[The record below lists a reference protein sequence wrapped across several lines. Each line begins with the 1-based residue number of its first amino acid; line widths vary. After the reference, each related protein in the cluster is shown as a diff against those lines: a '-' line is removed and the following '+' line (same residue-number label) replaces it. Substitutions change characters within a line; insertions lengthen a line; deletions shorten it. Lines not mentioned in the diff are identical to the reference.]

1 MDATPSDGN
10 VSLRVESDI
19 TSLKISVT
27 DTEGGIPESERGQI
41 LYPMYTTKE
50 DGTGMGLSIC
60 LGIVENHGGTLTFD
74 SRVGEGSVFTITF
87 PKTSP

>member
-1 MDATPSDGN
+1 
-10 VSLRVESDI
+10 
-19 TSLKISVT
+19 
-27 DTEGGIPESERGQI
+27 